1 MSDARD
7 IWRGKSDEE
16 LLEAAAALDEF
27 TAEGQWIIRAEL
39 QRRGL
44 EDPMQQAGAWGASA
58 EGLECLR
65 CQAPLRYI
73 DPMEDSPLEGA
84 LTKSRLPIYSPG
96 GVFRVYACSKCGH
109 VELFMNLP
117 DEG

>member
-1 MSDARD
+1 MADARE
-7 IWRGKSDEE
+7 IWREKSDEE

-27 TAEGQWIIRAEL
+27 TEEGKWIIRAEL
-39 QRRGL
+39 RSRGL
-44 EDPMQQAGAWGASA
+44 EDPMEQAGTWGANA

-73 DPMEDSPLEGA
+73 DPTEDSPIQGA
-84 LTKSRLPIYSPG
+84 LTKSRIPIYSPG
-96 GVFRVYACSKCGH
+96 GLFRVYACPKCGH